1 MIFQRV
7 EAPALLAFAKGQDCQ
22 MMSPECNHD
31 SSTVVACHIPAKFM
45 ASTSGKNSDFCI
57 FFGCSGCHHWYD
69 ITERGSDKADAYALL
84 AMMKTQHILHQA
96 GLIQYKSDKTI
107 LQD

>member
-22 MMSPECNHD
+22 IMSPECTHKKED
-31 SSTVVACHIPAKFM
+31 VVACHIPAKFM
-45 ASTSGKNSDFCI
+45 SGTGTKNSDFCI
-57 FFGCSGCHHWYD
+57 VFGCYGCHHWVD
-69 ITERGSDKADAYALL
+69 VTERGSEKADSYMLL
-84 AMMKTQHILHQA
+84 AFMKTLHILHAA
-96 GLIQYKSDKTI
+96 GLAMFKSDKTI